1 MPFDRDI
8 EMNTV
13 AAAKAQSLGHG
24 IGNPNVHQRP
34 ATVRSGSFVQQF
46 VDSFRRDDIGSSH
59 DWPGRRPGTGSVP
72 SGSRDK
78 HGVRYYDLSTANART
93 AGSSL
98 SRELKGRHLQMIAI
112 GGSIGEC

>member
-13 AAAKAQSLGHG
+13 AAAKAQSLDHG
-24 IGNPNVHQRP
+24 SSNPNVHQRP
-34 ATVRSGSFVQQF
+34 VPGRPGGFVQQV
-46 VDSFRRDDIGSSH
+46 VDSFRRDGVGSPR

-78 HGVRYYDLSTANART
+78 HGVRYYDLPTANAKT
-93 AGSSL
+93 AGSLL

-112 GGSIGEC
+112 GGSIGE